1 MSSTDLTD
9 LSNLNDIGSSLSDIT
24 SIVNQYVVS
33 PLAAFGVAGFVF
45 NAVGEA
51 TANIS
56 ADITDHYTEDN
67 KAIQDQIAIRPKR
80 ITLKGYVGELVYA
93 NPGTSPSVINTL
105 AQKLTSLSSFLPAI
119 TASATQVQEA
129 VANPAGEN
137 FPTVLGTASNI
148 YGLIQN
154 TLGAFGQT
162 QNQQNAYT
170 YFKALLQS
178 ATLMGVQTPWEFMT
192 NMAVE
197 SIVAIQPENSQW
209 ITDFSITLK
218 EIRIAQTSSVP
229 QSNASAAAGAPGIA
243 GTQNTPAVLSG
254 PAGVQQQ
261 PITNLGPIPGA
272 NATSLLTGVLSGSV
286 F

>member
-1 MSSTDLTD
+1 MDISELNIGTSLTNITD
-9 LSNLNDIGSSLSDIT
+9 
-24 SIVNQYVVS
+24 IVNKYVVA
-33 PLAAFGVAGFVF
+33 PIAAFGVAGFVF
-45 NAVGEA
+45 NVVGESS
-51 TANIS
+51 ANIS

-67 KAIQDQIAIRPKR
+67 TAIQDQIAIRPKR
-80 ITLKGYVGELVYA
+80 ITLKGYVGELVYN

-105 AQKLTSLSSFLPAI
+105 AQKLTSLTSFLPVI
-119 TASATQVQEA
+119 TASAVQA
-129 VANPAGEN
+129 QQAIANPAGTN

-154 TLGAFGQT
+154 SLGAFGPT

-197 SIVAIQPENSQW
+197 SVVAIQPENSIW
-209 ITDFSITLK
+209 ISDFAVTLK
-218 EIRIAQTSSVP
+218 EIRIAKTSSVP
-229 QSNASAAAGAPGIA
+229 QSNASAQSGTPGTT

-254 PAGVQQQ
+254 PAAVQQA
-261 PITNLGPIPGA
+261 PITNLGVIIGKPVV
-272 NATSLLTGVLSGSV
+272 GVVSIGQSALAQGV